1 MTKTLQAPAGTDPLT
16 RAQEDLMVEL
26 SGRRCAWRVGG
37 GWRPKGSNRRIRLET
52 AEKLVLRGLA
62 VEVAG
67 RGTTRLEL
75 TNSGEAEALHI
86 KKQRRAR

>member
-1 MTKTLQAPAGTDPLT
+1 MTCPLRSTPETDPLT
-16 RAQEDLMVEL
+16 KAQEDLLVEI
-26 SGRRCAWRVGG
+26 SGRKCAWRVGG

-52 AEKLVLRGLA
+52 ADKLVIRGLA

-67 RGTTRLEL
+67 KGTTRLEL
-75 TNSGEAEALHI
+75 THSGEAEALHI